1 MPVPSLPA
9 IPHEDWYETIPMS
22 HGVTLI
28 HEPWMTPFYRCN
40 MWHVRG
46 RDRDMLVDTG
56 LGAVSLTRALPWL
69 LERPIVCVSS
79 HTHFD
84 HIGST
89 HEFGDRLVHPAEAHI
104 LEDPRPE
111 WTLWASYGAD
121 PGSDL
126 QIFTGLP
133 AGWDRERYRIEPAPA
148 TGHLRHGDVVDLGD
162 RRFRVIHPPG
172 HSPGGIAL
180 FEEDTGVLIAGDILY
195 DGPLVTDT
203 FHSDLGD
210 YRRTL
215 ASMRD
220 LPVSVV
226 HGGHFPSFGRHR
238 FRALI
243 DGFLASPA

>member
-1 MPVPSLPA
+1 MAPLPVV
-9 IPHEDWYETIPMS
+9 PHADWYETIPMS

-28 HEPWMTPFYRCN
+28 QEPWMPPFFRCN
-40 MWHVRG
+40 MLHVRG

-56 LGAVSLTRALPWL
+56 LGAVSLTGALPWL
-69 LERPIVCVSS
+69 RERPMLCVSS

-89 HEFGDRLVHPAEAHI
+89 HEFAERLVHPAEAHI
-104 LEDPRPE
+104 LADPRPE

-121 PGSDL
+121 PEADRAL
-126 QIFTGLP
+126 FTGIP
-133 AGWDRERYRIEPAPA
+133 EGWQRTRYRIEPAPA
-148 TGHLRHGDVVDLGD
+148 TGLLDDGDLVDLGD
-162 RRFRVIHPPG
+162 RRFRVIHTPG

-180 FEEDTGVLIAGDILY
+180 FEEATGVLIAGDILY

-210 YRRTL
+210 YARTL
-215 ASMRD
+215 RAIRD

-226 HGGHFPSFGRHR
+226 HGGHFASFGRHR
-238 FRALI
+238 WRELV
-243 DGFLASPA
+243 DDFLSQQG